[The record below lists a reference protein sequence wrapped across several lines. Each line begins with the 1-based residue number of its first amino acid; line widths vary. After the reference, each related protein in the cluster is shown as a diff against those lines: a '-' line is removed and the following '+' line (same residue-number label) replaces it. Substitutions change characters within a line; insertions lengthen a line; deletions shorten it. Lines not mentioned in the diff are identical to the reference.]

1 MLAAFGRKQRT
12 KPGNKPH
19 YLTTQMPLV
28 QPEISNIC
36 SDDQIAGEI
45 EQHKL
50 VLRSSLLN
58 GFSSD
63 KTKRRSCSASP
74 QPNLNGRRVPG
85 ASVTFQ
91 STLPTEVWLA
101 SPSPS
106 PPLSD
111 HKKHSPNSR
120 MAYSVSDDWVVRE
133 TCSLKDTKQTRTRGK
148 KIARRSTKIDF
159 KSWLSDME
167 LDDSS
172 DETNP
177 SGVSQHS
184 LSSCSST
191 DESLPG
197 LSRRTERQI
206 SSSNTTVTT
215 DSSSSLDLQLVRKG
229 NETQSGV
236 CTKSR
241 AYSNSQK
248 GQRVRKCNSEK
259 KRRATLPTTQSKDR
273 SSSSSSTS
281 SDDELSAL
289 GWDEKAIAALAN
301 RGKNRKQCMLRLPD
315 TLPDMAVKTESKSAP
330 CPNHTKDVIAERVV
344 SSLQMV
350 QRSPFNNKNQPSPE
364 RALSHPHSCVLAR
377 RTNRSG
383 RELVDYTGLS
393 RRQLR
398 TYQNNIVDIR
408 LTQGLHTE
416 LLAVITTNYKPTPQW
431 EQEYQVLIVREGE
444 YVCVLSQPMPSR
456 RTVGPANCKQLHD
469 VHNKHTKSDIMPKQN
484 TNETNTWLYVRR
496 WCVDHLVA
504 TGPPGFVPHHYC
516 RLLTSTEILALWQRS
531 QSVRASRCQNLIP
544 TTITSASCQ
553 VHSAVVPCPK
563 LSKVPN
569 DVALKVK
576 HMDIREVSFA
586 QKGLP
591 KPFCD
596 SNSPT
601 PSLHPLVHSGTTLYE
616 FQPMHLGLPIT
627 DHSTLPPPPP
637 GFGSGGSFGSEIE
650 DRDSGRGPSS
660 GSEWGSGRGGSST
673 VTLDRSTMDKTFSDI
688 GLERKLAQTDDRLR
702 NTKSAEESQLRW
714 YANDG
719 SLFSSELS
727 SNRVDELCSR
737 DSALQSPSTTLND
750 LTRQVQTKAGE
761 YQTHSEHG
769 STTVTLTTRTGCT
782 PVLEMRPGATPILYA
797 RSFGNSVATTN
808 GNESLVTSTTTTCT
822 TVIDSK
828 VNHESQIRHQD
839 QVPTADPGQW
849 EPYKTVIHVN
859 ENTLEKFTLV

>member
-1 MLAAFGRKQRT
+1 M
-12 KPGNKPH
+12 
-19 YLTTQMPLV
+19 
-28 QPEISNIC
+28 
-36 SDDQIAGEI
+36 AGES
-45 EQHKL
+45 EQHKR

-106 PPLSD
+106 PPLPD
-111 HKKHSPNSR
+111 HKKQSPNSR
-120 MAYSVSDDWVVRE
+120 MACSISDDWVVRE
-133 TCSLKDTKQTRTRGK
+133 TCSVEDTKQTRTKIK
-148 KIARRSTKIDF
+148 KVIRRSTKTDF

-167 LDDSS
+167 LDDTS

-197 LSRRTERQI
+197 LGRRIKRQT

-241 AYSNSQK
+241 AYSNGQK
-248 GQRVRKCNSEK
+248 SLRVRKCNSEK
-259 KRRATLPTTQSKDR
+259 KRRATLPITQSINR
-273 SSSSSSTS
+273 SSSSSSSSTS

-289 GWDEKAIAALAN
+289 GWDEKTIAALTS
-301 RGKNRKQCMLRLPD
+301 RGKNRKHCKLRLSD
-315 TLPDMAVKTESKSAP
+315 TLADMVVKTESKSTP
-330 CPNHTKDVIAERVV
+330 CPNHTKDVVAERVV
-344 SSLQMV
+344 NSLQLV
-350 QRSPFNNKNQPSPE
+350 QQTSFDNKNQPSPE
-364 RALSHPHSCVLAR
+364 PALSHPHSCVLAR

-383 RELVDYTGLS
+383 GELVDYTGPL
-393 RRQLR
+393 RRQPR
-398 TYQNNIVDIR
+398 TYQNNIVD
-408 LTQGLHTE
+408 TGFAQGLHTD

-431 EQEYQVLIVREGE
+431 EQEYKVLIVREGE

-456 RTVGPANCKQLHD
+456 RNVGPANCKQPHN
-469 VHNKHTKSDIMPKQN
+469 VHNKHTKNDIVAKQS

-516 RLLTSTEILALWQRS
+516 RLLTSTEIVALWQRS
-531 QSVRASRCQNLIP
+531 QSVRASRCHNLIP
-544 TTITSASCQ
+544 TTMTSHNCQ
-553 VHSAVVPCPK
+553 VHSPVVPCSK
-563 LSKVPN
+563 RSKVPD

-576 HMDIREVSFA
+576 HMDIREVSFT
-586 QKGLP
+586 QKSLN
-591 KPFCD
+591 KLFCD

-616 FQPMHLGLPIT
+616 FQPMHLGLSIT

-673 VTLDRSTMDKTFSDI
+673 VTLDRSTIDKTFSDI
-688 GLERKLAQTDDRLR
+688 GLQRKLAQTDERLR

-714 YANDG
+714 YANEG

-727 SNRVDELCSR
+727 SARVDELCSR

-750 LTRQVQTKAGE
+750 PTRQVQAKAGE
-761 YQTHSEHG
+761 YQTHSEHD
-769 STTVTLTTRTGCT
+769 STTITLTTRTGCT

-797 RSFGNSVATTN
+797 RSFENSTTTTN

-822 TVIDSK
+822 TIIDSK
-828 VNHESQIRHQD
+828 VDHESRIRHQD
-839 QVPTADPGQW
+839 QVSNTDPGQW